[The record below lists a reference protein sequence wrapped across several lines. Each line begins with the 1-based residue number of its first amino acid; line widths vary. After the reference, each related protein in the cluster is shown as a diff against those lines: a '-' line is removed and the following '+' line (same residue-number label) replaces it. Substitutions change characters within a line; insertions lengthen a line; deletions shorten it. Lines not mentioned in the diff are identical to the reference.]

1 MYKKVLLPIRDNSDP
16 AINQK
21 VLEKGRQV
29 CDGELVILHV
39 TEPVVQTVGGENRL
53 EVESEIK
60 NKAMYVVAP
69 IVHELE
75 KDNVPFHL
83 RLVPGTIAET
93 IVRVAGDEKADLII
107 MYTDGAD
114 NLGDLFLGTITER
127 VLRDTGADLL
137 ALRGK

>member
-16 AINQK
+16 AITRSVMDK
-21 VLEKGRQV
+21 ARQV

-53 EVESEIK
+53 ELESEIRS
-60 NKAMYVVAP
+60 KAMHVVGP
-69 IVHELE
+69 IVRELE
-75 KDNVPFHL
+75 NDHVPFHL
-83 RLVPGTIAET
+83 RIVPGTVAET
-93 IVRVAGDEKADLII
+93 IVRVADDEKADLII

-114 NLGDLFLGTITER
+114 NLTDIFLGTITER
-127 VLRDTGADLL
+127 VLRDTGTDLL